1 MPLLPSLEVFATTIQ
16 GSPNAGPIEVVEKRG
31 SYQPVCGISG
41 YPQKKYKP
49 YKTIPHPCNQSEC
62 SDYCKKSSKC
72 KSFALG
78 KDHCRLYSKA
88 ARNNVKSGYG
98 SIYKFYDKTCP
109 CSKPKLP
116 TKGATSKAAT
126 TTKASYSTTSVVTIS
141 TTISTPTSTTS
152 SLSSTSSTSTTSSSS
167 SSTSSTT
174 TSSTTTST
182 ATSSSSTS
190 STTPTPTCNSL
201 NFISEKFSEDAY
213 YDYDYTVSPMTYNA
227 CRQACLNDPPVNSV
241 NSVKAGV
248 GSCLI
253 FAVTSDYCL
262 KFYQLEG
269 NSYIPQIAD
278 ADPTTSQYGAYM
290 NDRGCPA
297 EEEEPV
303 TVTATI
309 TSTTSTSTASS
320 TSSADPDPEIV
331 TITITPT
338 LITSTTTSTSSST
351 SSDTTSSSTTS
362 SAPTGPTPTCG
373 ISALIGPGYDAVF
386 SYNYDVPPSF
396 ATCQLECRTLTNPR
410 ASGPC
415 LLFGVPKRDTDGY
428 CLLTYPK
435 AGSSFVP
442 TISGLYATDSLDAAL
457 WYDVDCSEPPQ

>member
-1 MPLLPSLEVFATTIQ
+1 MPLLEAKAAYQGRNQQ
-16 GSPNAGPIEVVEKRG
+16 GSNNDQGLVLNHKC
-31 SYQPVCGISG
+31 SNYLYHYL
-41 YPQKKYKP
+41 YPDLDD
-49 YKTIPHPCNQSEC
+49 N
-62 SDYCKKSSKC
+62 
-72 KSFALG
+72 
-78 KDHCRLYSKA
+78 
-88 ARNNVKSGYG
+88 
-98 SIYKFYDKTCP
+98 
-109 CSKPKLP
+109 
-116 TKGATSKAAT
+116 
-126 TTKASYSTTSVVTIS
+126 
-141 TTISTPTSTTS
+141 
-152 SLSSTSSTSTTSSSS
+152 
-167 SSTSSTT
+167 
-174 TSSTTTST
+174 
-182 ATSSSSTS
+182 
-190 STTPTPTCNSL
+190 
-201 NFISEKFSEDAY
+201 EKFSEDAY

-338 LITSTTTSTSSST
+338 
-351 SSDTTSSSTTS
+351 
-362 SAPTGPTPTCG
+362 
-373 ISALIGPGYDAVF
+373 
-386 SYNYDVPPSF
+386 
-396 ATCQLECRTLTNPR
+396 
-410 ASGPC
+410 
-415 LLFGVPKRDTDGY
+415 
-428 CLLTYPK
+428 
-435 AGSSFVP
+435 
-442 TISGLYATDSLDAAL
+442 
-457 WYDVDCSEPPQ
+457 